1 MNYAE
6 LCQRVQ
12 DTVENS
18 FTAEQLA
25 TFCQQTEQKA
35 YAVTQPP
42 SMRKNVTGFV
52 TSGNPYLTLPQ
63 DLLYVH
69 SVACLGPDG
78 SHSFLLNKDVNY
90 LREAYPSPPSS
101 GMPKVYAIFDSN
113 TFILAPTPDQPYDV
127 ELHYAAYPESIVTAG
142 TSWLGETM
150 DSVLLNGMLLEAAR
164 FMKADAD
171 IVTLYGKMFDS
182 SLADLKQLADGK
194 LRQDNFRTG
203 QARVP
208 VR

>member
-25 TFCQQTEQKA
+25 VFCQQTEQKA
-35 YAVTQPP
+35 YSVAQPP
-42 SMRKNVTGFV
+42 ALRKSTPLSANTGIP
-52 TSGNPYLTLPQ
+52 SLTLPT
-63 DLLYVH
+63 DFLYVF
-69 SVACLGPDG
+69 SIACQAMDG
-78 SHSFLLNKDVNY
+78 SYVFLLNKDVEY
-90 LREAYPSPPSS
+90 LREAYPNPTSL
-101 GMPKVYAIFDSN
+101 GLPKAYAVTGTRSVL
-113 TFILAPTPDQPYDV
+113 LAPTPDNTYTV
-127 ELHYAAYPESIVTAG
+127 ELQYAAYPESIVVAG

-194 LRQDNFRTG
+194 LRQDTFRTG
-203 QARVP
+203 QARAP